1 MSDGDDVRLEGGRGC
16 VVCIN
21 EKIGIKV
28 HGGEREKKFYK
39 NNAILLCWVSVYTQV
54 EY

>member
-1 MSDGDDVRLEGGRGC
+1 MSVSVMICVCVRLEGRGC

-21 EKIGIKV
+21 EMIGIKV

-39 NNAILLCWVSVYTQV
+39 NTRYYSVG
-54 EY
+54 

>member
-1 MSDGDDVRLEGGRGC
+1 MSVGDDVRLEGGRGC

-28 HGGEREKKFYK
+28 HGGEREEKFYIK
-39 NNAILLCWVSVYTQV
+39 IILGILLCWVSV
-54 EY
+54 

>member
-1 MSDGDDVRLEGGRGC
+1 MSVGDDVRLEGRGC

-39 NNAILLCWVSVYTQV
+39 KILGYYSVG
-54 EY
+54 

>member
-1 MSDGDDVRLEGGRGC
+1 MIVRLEGRGC

-39 NNAILLCWVSVYTQV
+39 NTGDITLLGECMYTQV
-54 EY
+54 EYK

>member
-1 MSDGDDVRLEGGRGC
+1 MVMMCRLEGGRGC

-28 HGGEREKKFYK
+28 HGGEREEKFYK
-39 NNAILLCWVSVYTQV
+39 KILGYNSVG
-54 EY
+54 